1 MEEKIQKFLNNNPK
15 FDEKFQSMTMEEKVL
30 AVKILKAII

>member
-1 MEEKIQKFLNNNPK
+1 MEQKIQKFLNTNPTFAKK
-15 FDEKFQSMTMEEKVL
+15 FEAMTMEEKVL

>member
-1 MEEKIQKFLNNNPK
+1 MEEKIQKFLNNNPSFAK
-15 FDEKFQSMTMEEKVL
+15 KFQSMTMEEKVL